1 MAKLRSFDSLYN
13 LKTWLLIIQADS
25 LQGKKK
31 YNKIAKPL
39 ARPDQEKKKKR
50 ERTQITSIRNEI
62 GTAFSFMFIS
72 L

>member
-1 MAKLRSFDSLYN
+1 MSKLRSFDSLYN

-39 ARPDQEKKKKR
+39 ARPDQEKKKKER
-50 ERTQITSIRNEI
+50 EDTNYQYQKWNRD
-62 GTAFSFMFIS
+62 SF
-72 L
+72 